1 MAEKSAQSKQLDS
14 DLTIEQVKDQLT
26 EIGKKRGVLTCEEIA
41 ERMAN
46 FEI

>member
-26 EIGKKRGVLTCEEIA
+26 EIGKNVVC
-41 ERMAN
+41 
-46 FEI
+46 